1 MLRMENVRERQWGNH
16 VNDLVPA
23 RVDKKLY
30 DVDFVRER
38 LARVPTRL
46 NENGVDQFGF
56 DPKLAGKIAPIF
68 AWIYQNYFRVEA
80 HEVNRVPDGR
90 CLVVGNHSGQLPFDA
105 MMINMAVF
113 LERAEPRILR
123 AMIEKFVTTLPYVS
137 YIFERCGQIIGTP
150 DNCRRLLAAEEG
162 ILVFPEGVRG
172 INKLFHQRYML
183 QEFGLGFMR
192 LALETGTPIVPV
204 ATIGAEEQAPAL
216 FNLKSLA
223 KLFGLPSLPVALGIA
238 SVLPYPT
245 KYRIYFGEPMY
256 FTGDPNDEDSEIRL
270 KVKQVE
276 DAIRALLERGL
287 RERKHIFW

>member
-1 MLRMENVRERQWGNH
+1 MTDQA
-16 VNDLVPA
+16 LVPA
-23 RVDKKLY
+23 RSDKKLY
-30 DVDFVRER
+30 DMRFVRER
-38 LARVPTRL
+38 LGRVPTRL

-56 DPKLAGKIAPIF
+56 DPKLAAKVAPIF
-68 AWIYQNYFRVEA
+68 AWIYQHYFRVEQ
-80 HEVNRVPDGR
+80 HDVNRVPDGR

-204 ATIGAEEQAPAL
+204 ATVGAEEQAPAL
-216 FNLKSLA
+216 FNLKTIGKAL
-223 KLFGLPSLPVALGIA
+223 GLPSLPVALGIA

-256 FTGDPNDEDSEIRL
+256 FTGDPNDEDSEIRI